1 MIDMSEQEREHH
13 AREIL
18 SNPLF
23 SALMAKMEQEA
34 INRAVNAQLTDNLAQ
49 QAALAEV
56 RAVRSFR
63 QNCEFLIRNKPPPK
77 AAPA

>member
-1 MIDMSEQEREHH
+1 MNDMSEQEREHH

-18 SNPLF
+18 NNPLF
-23 SALMAKMEQEA
+23 SALMTKMEQEA
-34 INRAVNAQLTDNLAQ
+34 INRAVNAPLTDNQAQ

-63 QNCEFLIRNKPPPK
+63 QNCEFILRNKPPSK

>member
-1 MIDMSEQEREHH
+1 MNDMSEQEREHH

-18 SNPLF
+18 NNPLF
-23 SALMAKMEQEA
+23 AALMTKMEQEA
-34 INRAVNAQLTDNLAQ
+34 INRAVNAPLTDNQAQ

-63 QNCEFLIRNKPPPK
+63 QNCEFILRNKPPSK